1 MILLVSIKCWQRDD
15 EQGWEGL
22 LGRKY
27 YALGNTQDHF
37 MTSLLR
43 DEEGGDIDTG
53 IEPRAVTQGDISTAV
68 IRVSFTLVICL
79 VRQV

>member
-1 MILLVSIKCWQRDD
+1 MILLVSIKCWQRDG
-15 EQGWEGL
+15 ERTWGV

-27 YALGNTQDHF
+27 YALGNMQNHF

-53 IEPRAVTQGDISTAV
+53 TEPRAVARDDICTAV
-68 IRVSFTLVICL
+68 ISVSFTLVIRL

>member
-1 MILLVSIKCWQRDD
+1 
-15 EQGWEGL
+15 
-22 LGRKY
+22 
-27 YALGNTQDHF
+27 

-53 IEPRAVTQGDISTAV
+53 TEPRAVTQGDISTAA

-79 VRQV
+79 VRQVGVDFD